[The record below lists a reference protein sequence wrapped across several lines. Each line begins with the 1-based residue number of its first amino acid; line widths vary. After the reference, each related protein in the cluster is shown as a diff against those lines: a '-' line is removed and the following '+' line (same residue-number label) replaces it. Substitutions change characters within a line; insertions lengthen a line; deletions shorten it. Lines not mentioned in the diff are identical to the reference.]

1 MKQSKGLTL
10 LMFILV
16 APLLASPWQ
25 DKTENLPAN
34 ASQDQSRPMQNPD
47 TSSQITLPSGLTISI
62 RITDE
67 VNTNHNHTGDLVTG
81 SVDPSVL
88 IGDHVVI
95 PRGTEAHMRLTED
108 KKGGHVHG
116 KAAVTLE
123 LVALVMNKEKLDVD
137 TDEYGK
143 KQGALSAK
151 FDGASKASAS
161 SGASAATSATPEGGV
176 VGPVI
181 AVFRA
186 AKVEMPA
193 GTRIPLTL
201 TAPFTFSSPVGEDA
215 QR

>member
-1 MKQSKGLTL
+1 MRQSKGLEL
-10 LMFILV
+10 LMFVLV
-16 APLLASPWQ
+16 APLLGSPWQ
-25 DKTENLPAN
+25 DKTENPAVN
-34 ASQDQSRPMQNPD
+34 ASQDQSRPIQNPEP
-47 TSSQITLPSGLTISI
+47 SAQITLPSGLSISI
-62 RITDE
+62 RITDA
-67 VNTNHNHTGDLVTG
+67 VNTNHNHAGDLIMGT
-81 SVDPSVL
+81 VDPSVL

-108 KKGGHVHG
+108 KKGGHLHG

-151 FDGASKASAS
+151 FEGASKASAS

-193 GTRIPLTL
+193 GTRIPFTL
-201 TAPFTFSSPVGEDA
+201 TAPFTFSNPVGEGA